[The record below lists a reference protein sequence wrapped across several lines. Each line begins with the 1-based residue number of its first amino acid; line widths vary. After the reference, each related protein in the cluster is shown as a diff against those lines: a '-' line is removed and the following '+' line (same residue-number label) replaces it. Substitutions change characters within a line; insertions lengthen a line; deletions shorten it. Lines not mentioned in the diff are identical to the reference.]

1 MKIDGGNP
9 NGLALAYP
17 RSIGVTHLNVVIVT
31 HLHSGASN
39 TTSIFERFIDPLR
52 KSLRGNF

>member
-17 RSIGVTHLNVVIVT
+17 RSIGVTYLNVVFLT
-31 HLHSGASN
+31 HPHLGASN
-39 TTSIFERFIDPLR
+39 TTSNIEHFIDTIA
-52 KSLRGNF
+52 